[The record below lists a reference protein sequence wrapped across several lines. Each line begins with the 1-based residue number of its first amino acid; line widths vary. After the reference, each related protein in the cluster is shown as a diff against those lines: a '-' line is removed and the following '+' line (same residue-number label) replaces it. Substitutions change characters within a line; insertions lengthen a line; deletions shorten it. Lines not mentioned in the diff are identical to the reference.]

1 MRGLLVESQLDDPGA
16 AADQAGVEVFGS
28 AGGDQRERRDLAQ
41 GVYGDW
47 PRVHAG
53 ASEVVGGDDDG
64 GCRRRPKQS
73 HVPNE
78 HVDLLRGLDAA
89 NAHDPPAEDRVPC
102 LCFVWARTME
112 SWLQRASAAA
122 SLRVTHFLSSVD
134 MTVLILSAAT
144 PVAACGMD
152 WSGAPARAQSPAM
165 PTSAGRG
172 LPLDGYPVSRQ
183 RECVW
188 APRGLTHGP
197 GQNSG
202 CQAGW
207 RRFTGDNG
215 RLNGPAPLVA
225 PCCPPLALVAAGSRA
240 RKWGGAGGGHPVLP
254 GHLPPQM
261 PGHWTVRAAAGG
273 SAGRQRWPA
282 GAREMGS
289 EHTKSPQ
296 VSLEGSRLK
305 Q

>member
-144 PVAACGMD
+144 PVAACGVD
-152 WSGAPARAQSPAM
+152 GSVLRRGRNPPPCPPVPAGDCRWTGTPSRDSANACGRPEDSP
-165 PTSAGRG
+165 T
-172 LPLDGYPVSRQ
+172 
-183 RECVW
+183 
-188 APRGLTHGP
+188 GP

-202 CQAGW
+202 CLAGW

-225 PCCPPLALVAAGSRA
+225 PLLPTPRPGGGWEPSTQMGGCRWGAPRSAGAFAPADARALDRPGSCRRQRGPAAVAGGRA
-240 RKWGGAGGGHPVLP
+240 RNGVRTYEIPPGFPWGDHG
-254 GHLPPQM
+254 
-261 PGHWTVRAAAGG
+261 
-273 SAGRQRWPA
+273 
-282 GAREMGS
+282 
-289 EHTKSPQ
+289 
-296 VSLEGSRLK
+296 
-305 Q
+305 